1 MGAGPAWACGP
12 AGWSEGPAG
21 APGSPGAW
29 GAVAAPASAA
39 ASASVVGGTAP
50 NAGYSPESSRESSP
64 VNGTAHWPV
73 GAPAAVPTPSV
84 PSVAEPI
91 PSFAETWPG
100 AAAPAAVGEED
111 GPRVSVKFH

>member
-1 MGAGPAWACGP
+1 M
-12 AGWSEGPAG
+12 
-21 APGSPGAW
+21 
-29 GAVAAPASAA
+29 
-39 ASASVVGGTAP
+39 
-50 NAGYSPESSRESSP
+50 
-64 VNGTAHWPV
+64 NGTAHWPV